1 MPSVMQTKAVAFVS
15 RISTGILA
23 DIHYHFPFWQN
34 SDRRKWNRGQD
45 YQTTSRLISPI
56 RIIQEFQWKFLEKVE
71 QMALAIN
78 LKILAWLLRHKDR
91 TLQLILW
98 KLIIAHYGF
107 IFFLIIT
114 FTHCNSGQVLQIIE
128 DTGKLGTIWIVQ
140 IVSEISL
147 PSLKS

>member
-98 KLIIAHYGF
+98 KPMVHSTLSSILIHALYSLFPVLSMFHVYCPH
-107 IFFLIIT
+107 FLIYLQSSDIP
-114 FTHCNSGQVLQIIE
+114 HLEQVF
-128 DTGKLGTIWIVQ
+128 
-140 IVSEISL
+140 
-147 PSLKS
+147 

>member
-1 MPSVMQTKAVAFVS
+1 MS

-23 DIHYHFPFWQN
+23 DIRYRFLHWQN
-34 SDRRKWNRGQD
+34 SDWRKLNIGQD
-45 YQTTSRLISPI
+45 YQTTSSLISPI
-56 RIIQEFQWKFLEKVE
+56 GISWKIGADGFGLTWKFLG
-71 QMALAIN
+71 
-78 LKILAWLLRHKDR
+78 WLLRRNTFYELAGEFRIDYLDR
-91 TLQLILW
+91 TLHLILW

-140 IVSEISL
+140 IVSKISL